1 MGWLKLQ
8 TFVLTVLE
16 AELSKIMVLVEFVP
30 GESLL
35 GLQVVVILLC
45 PHLEKKERALDS
57 SSSYKGANPTM
68 GAALS

>member
-1 MGWLKLQ
+1 
-8 TFVLTVLE
+8 
-16 AELSKIMVLVEFVP
+16 MVLVEFVP

-57 SSSYKGANPTM
+57 SSSYKDANPTM